1 MKERSLSNLLLFYF
15 GEILK
20 VSFETI
26 LWRICIVRILLNIIT
41 NILLTLQKY
50 FTQRLVILSE
60 IEMVSINNSGVNL
73 TGHA

>member
-26 LWRICIVRILLNIIT
+26 LWRICIVRILLNIIS